1 MCVCVHVSDV
11 KRVCEASADVLSAIV
26 FKHPDAAE
34 MPPGWGSDREG
45 WSSSSSTHHI
55 HHSPGRVL
63 SMHRVPLRD
72 ETPVCIVRCVF
83 VWVWV
88 CVIVVFVP

>member
-1 MCVCVHVSDV
+1 MCVHVSDV
-11 KRVCEASADVLSAIV
+11 KHVCEASADVLSAIV

-55 HHSPGRVL
+55 HHSPGRV
-63 SMHRVPLRD
+63 
-72 ETPVCIVRCVF
+72 CVWQRAVDASGSF
-83 VWVWV
+83 T
-88 CVIVVFVP
+88 